1 MEKVIFNGEINGVKF
16 DTIEAYN
23 AEIYRLKA
31 EGCDNIVANASTQ
44 IINTPDEC
52 NCECNCDSN
61 TCNCGQPECENS
73 TRIPLLPGFEGNVH
87 YLDANVGECRDTN
100 KMNLDVV
107 KAQLEMYRPHILS
120 FIRSTNKD
128 ELVNYQ
134 RDIET
139 VIASIQADRNDTS
152 DAYIRLSGQ
161 IEDNKRQ
168 IAALTTENDGLMKR
182 MEVLNDCHP
191 LMDTYQEFYENL
203 CAAVIDAL
211 NADNT
216 VKPLTERAARSTK
229 DFLDWIFGK

>member
-1 MEKVIFNGEINGVKF
+1 
-16 DTIEAYN
+16 
-23 AEIYRLKA
+23 
-31 EGCDNIVANASTQ
+31 
-44 IINTPDEC
+44 
-52 NCECNCDSN
+52 
-61 TCNCGQPECENS
+61 
-73 TRIPLLPGFEGNVH
+73 
-87 YLDANVGECRDTN
+87 
-100 KMNLDVV
+100 MNLDVV

-203 CAAVIDAL
+203 CAAVIDTL

>member
-23 AEIYRLKA
+23 AEVYRLKA
-31 EGCDNIVANASTQ
+31 EGCNNIVANASTQ

-52 NCECNCDSN
+52 NCDSN

-73 TRIPLLPGFEGNVH
+73 SSIPLLPGFEGNAH
-87 YLDANVGECRDTN
+87 YLDVNVGECHDTN
-100 KMNLDVV
+100 KMNLDAV
-107 KAQLEMYRPHILS
+107 KAQLDMYRPHILS

-128 ELVNYQ
+128 ELMNYK

-139 VIASIQADRNDTS
+139 VIASIQTDRNNTS
-152 DAYIRLSGQ
+152 DAYIRLSAQ

-168 IAALTTENDGLMKR
+168 IEALTTENNGLMKR
-182 MEVLNDCHP
+182 MDVLNDCHP

-203 CAAVIDAL
+203 CAAVTDAL
-211 NADNT
+211 NADDT
-216 VKPLTERAARSTK
+216 VKPLTARAARSTK